1 MTEGPNG
8 EPAGRGNF
16 RGEPTHTIDMR
27 LAKFFRF
34 GDRNLQVMFEAFN
47 LFNRVNWG
55 NKLNQI
61 AESASFGQPTG
72 ELNIDQLQIQL
83 GVRFT
88 F

>member
-1 MTEGPNG
+1 
-8 EPAGRGNF
+8 
-16 RGEPTHTIDMR
+16 MR

-34 GDRNLQVMFEAFN
+34 GGKNLQVMFEALNPFN
-47 LFNRVNWG
+47 CVNWG
-55 NKLNQI
+55 NKVNQI
-61 AESASFGQPTG
+61 FESASFGQPTG